1 MFHVSISSANRDV
14 RASELVDEALP
25 EHGEGRQVRAAAGDR
40 VLDGVVNSGEF
51 GLVVRAIS
59 GDEEGLAA
67 EDIAVFYDSPLAW
80 ASTFLDARGRSEVL

>member
-1 MFHVSISSANRDV
+1 MITVGFLDAEQSVSNV
-14 RASELVDEALP
+14 GVDIE
-25 EHGEGRQVRAAAGDR
+25 VRAAAGGR

-67 EDIAVFYDSPLAW
+67 EDIAVF
-80 ASTFLDARGRSEVL
+80 GQVLVVDTR